1 MVMNFDDD
9 HGAANHAV
17 VHRDVHAACVR
28 VVPNEEVSQ
37 ATDELQILFPHDV
50 VLTTSMGCCHA
61 CVYTHTASAAVVA
74 ERIAEH
80 LREVEH
86 RPER

>member
-1 MVMNFDDD
+1 MMFEGD
-9 HGAANHAV
+9 HPAVDHAV

-28 VVPNEEVSQ
+28 VVLN
-37 ATDELQILFPHDV
+37 DELKQAVEALQVLFPHDL
-50 VLTTSMGCCHA
+50 VLSTSMGCCHA

-80 LREVEH
+80 LRDVEH

>member
-1 MVMNFDDD
+1 MYDDD
-9 HGAANHAV
+9 HPAVDHAV

-28 VVPNEEVSQ
+28 VVAHEDLDR
-37 ATDELQILFPHDV
+37 ATEELQLLFPHDA
-50 VLTTSMGCCHA
+50 VLSTPMGCSHT

-80 LREVEH
+80 LRDVEH